1 MQNLHRQPSN
11 NAGRLA
17 VATCA
22 IPFASTLMT
31 VTDNSFSTG
40 ELVHALSK
48 GIDIYLM
55 ILTIRVLLTW
65 FSGAAAP
72 STCGGALGTVEAAG
86 EGLRPLL
93 PGDPAGSGLRLGLVM
108 GRCRQSE
115 PFRTLRTLT
124 DPVMNSVRGLLPP
137 LGGIDFS
144 PMLLFFGLNFL
155 AKQLR
160 LMAARM

>member
-1 MQNLHRQPSN
+1 
-11 NAGRLA
+11 
-17 VATCA
+17 
-22 IPFASTLMT
+22 
-31 VTDNSFSTG
+31 
-40 ELVHALSK
+40 
-48 GIDIYLM
+48 M

-65 FSGAAAP
+65 FS
-72 STCGGALGTVEAAG
+72 V
-86 EGLRPLL
+86 RW
-93 PGDPAGSGLRLGLVM
+93 
-108 GRCRQSE
+108 QSE